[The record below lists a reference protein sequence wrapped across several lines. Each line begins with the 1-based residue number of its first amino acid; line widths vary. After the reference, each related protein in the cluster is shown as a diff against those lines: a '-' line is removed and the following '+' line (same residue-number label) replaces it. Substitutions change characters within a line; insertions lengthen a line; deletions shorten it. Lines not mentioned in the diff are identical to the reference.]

1 MQAIVLVGGFGTR
14 LRPLTDTVPK
24 PVLPVGQVPMIV
36 RLVGQLERG
45 GVDQVTLALGF
56 KPEHFNSVFPDQRC
70 GDVAVQY
77 AVEPE
82 PLDTGG
88 AIRFA
93 ADVAGIDE
101 TFVVANGDVLTDLD
115 LGALVGFHRRS
126 GAEATLHLTSVDDP
140 SVYGVVDADESGR
153 VRRFVEKP
161 TPGTE
166 PCDLV
171 NAGTYVFE
179 PRMLERLPSGV
190 RTSVERQTFP
200 AVVADG
206 ALYAMAT
213 DDYWIDIGRPD
224 AYLRANL
231 DMLSA
236 TSPLSRAEAV
246 DPAARLDQ
254 TVTVAH
260 SVIGADVTV
269 GAGTR
274 ISGSVLLPGAIV
286 GEQAIIEDSI
296 VMGRIGD
303 GAHVC
308 RVVVGQRGEVAAAAR
323 LDGVRVPAP
332 EATEP

>member
-36 RLVGQLERG
+36 RLIGQLERG
-45 GVDQVTLALGF
+45 GVDRVTLALGF
-56 KPEHFNSVFPDQRC
+56 KPEHFHGVFPGQHC
-70 GDVAVQY
+70 GDVAVRY

-93 ADVAGIDE
+93 ADAAGVDE

-115 LGALVGFHRRS
+115 LGALIGFHRRA
-126 GAEATLHLTSVDDP
+126 GAEATVHLTPVDDP

-153 VRRFVEKP
+153 VRQFIEKP
-161 TPGTE
+161 APGTA
-166 PCDLV
+166 PSNLI
-171 NAGTYVFE
+171 NAGTYVMD
-179 PRMLERLPSGV
+179 PSLLSRLPTGS

-206 ALYAMAT
+206 GLYAMAT
-213 DDYWIDIGRPD
+213 DDYWIDIGRPE

-231 DMLSA
+231 DLLSA
-236 TSPLSRAEAV
+236 PSPLRRAEAV
-246 DPAARLDQ
+246 DPRARLDPS
-254 TVTVAH
+254 VRVAH

-269 GAGTR
+269 GAGSL
-274 ISGSVLLPGAIV
+274 IAGSVLLPGATV
-286 GEQAIIEDSI
+286 GDHVSIEDSI
-296 VMGRIGD
+296 VMGRVGNGARVSRVVIGQLGD
-303 GAHVC
+303 VTEGAH
-308 RVVVGQRGEVAAAAR
+308 

-332 EATEP
+332 EDTAS